1 MPGRLTLC
9 ATPIGNL
16 ADASPRLAQALSE
29 ADLILAEDTR
39 RSAVLLKSLDV
50 DRPLRSY
57 FAGNEARRA
66 AELERALVGGQNIAL
81 ITDAGTPSI
90 SDPGISAVAAAR
102 RAGATVSVIPGPS
115 AITAALAV
123 SGLPTE
129 RFVFEGF
136 LPRKGKER
144 EKRLHDI
151 SDEQRTSVLF
161 VSPHHLIE
169 DLEDLASLDA
179 GRPLCVAREL
189 SKVFEEV
196 QWTTVGEALTEWKT
210 RAPQGEFT
218 LVLGGAPQ
226 SNVDLEMAIVDAM
239 SEIEAGGRLSDVVRN
254 VATRA
259 GVSRR
264 LLYEQVLARS
274 RGTSPER

>member
-16 ADASPRLAQALSE
+16 ADASPRLAQALNE
-29 ADLILAEDTR
+29 ADVILAEDTR
-39 RSAVLLKSLDV
+39 RSAVLLRSLDV

-57 FAGNEARRA
+57 FAGNEAHRA
-66 AELERALVGGQNIAL
+66 DELERALAGGQNVAL

-90 SDPGISAVAAAR
+90 SDPGLSAVAAAR

-144 EKRLHDI
+144 EKRLHEI
-151 SDEQRTSVLF
+151 NDEQRTSVLF

-169 DLEDLASLDA
+169 DLEDLARNDPR
-179 GRPLCVAREL
+179 RPLCVAREL
-189 SKVFEEV
+189 TKIFEEV
-196 QWTTVGEALTEWKT
+196 QWTTVGEALTQWGT
-210 RAPQGEFT
+210 RTPQGEFT
-218 LVLGGAPQ
+218 LVLGGASPGD
-226 SNVDLEMAIVDAM
+226 VDFEMAIDNAI
-239 SEIEAGGRLSDVVRN
+239 SEIEAGGRLSDVVRS